1 MARIASTPGA
11 IGYVSFD
18 ALNVSANSDIQDTVH
33 PLLLDGTAPTAENV
47 RTGKYPLCRPFLMVI
62 RGELAAQSEL
72 VRLWFRYVA
81 SEEGQAVMERM
92 GLVTVDGESR

>member
-1 MARIASTPGA
+1 MLKASTENA
-11 IGYVSFD
+11 V
-18 ALNVSANSDIQDTVH
+18 QDVVH
-33 PLLLDGTAPTAENV
+33 PLLLDGTAPDAENV

-81 SEEGQAVMERM
+81 SEEGQTVMERM